1 MAWKFLE
8 GRIAGVPDVVKDT
21 IQNFSLTQKKRV
33 EFALLLFFLLGEL
46 KKIWRSPKILTFWR
60 FEKETFFSE
69 TETYFDLVKNRKL
82 SKFK

>member
-1 MAWKFLE
+1 MEISRRSYRWSSRCRERYNSKFF
-8 GRIAGVPDVVKDT
+8 ADT
-21 IQNFSLTQKKRV
+21 KKASRV
-33 EFALLLFFLLGEL
+33 CIVTFFLLGEL

>member
-33 EFALLLFFLLGEL
+33 EFALSLFFLLSEL
-46 KKIWRSPKILTFWR
+46 KKIWRSLFLTFWR

-82 SKFK
+82 SKFKY